1 MHVCEILSDEIVMY
15 LDMVLKLMVSERK
28 ILRRIYGPTKE
39 SDDMWRIKSNE
50 ELITL
55 IGNKNVINHI
65 KAQRLA
71 WFGYVHRTPD
81 DGMVIKVYE

>member
-15 LDMVLKLMVSERK
+15 LDVVLKLMVFERK

-39 SDDMWRIKSNE
+39 RDGVWRIKSNE

-55 IGNKNVINHI
+55 IGNKNIINHI

-71 WFGYVHRTPD
+71 WFAHVHRMLD
-81 DGMVIKVYE
+81 DGMVKKVYE